1 MSLARVV
8 VPTLLV
14 LSTSLHAQ
22 TTALRAARMVD
33 VKRGVVVPN
42 AVVVVQGDRITA
54 AGADVAVPAGATVI
68 DLGDATLLPGLIDSH
83 THLLQNYDP
92 KIGGDD
98 PNMLLTV
105 ATMSAAKR
113 ALLGAKMGRED
124 LEAGI
129 TTVRDLGNS
138 GWNGDVALRDAINAG
153 WVTGPRI
160 RASTRALSAA
170 GGQFGGLQADAQKL
184 VEQEYVVISGVED
197 ARRAVRQAFYDGAD
211 LIKVIVNT
219 GPRVVSLDEMKTI
232 VEEASRVR
240 RTVAAHAI
248 GDVATRIAAEAGVS
262 SIEHAY
268 TIPDDALKMMA
279 AKHIYLVPTDYP
291 DEFYLPPDLS
301 PQQRAER
308 LVGIA
313 GFTKGSRDRLRR
325 AVALG
330 VPIAFGSDE
339 YYAVPSQSRG
349 LSSLQAL
356 LAYAASGM
364 TPMQIIQSATMN
376 GAQLAG
382 LGDRVGSLEAGKLAD
397 VIAVAGDPTKDIAA
411 LVRGASFV
419 MKGGA
424 VIKR

>member
-1 MSLARVV
+1 MSLVRAVL
-8 VPTLLV
+8 PALLA

-22 TTALRAARMVD
+22 TTVLRAARMVD
-33 VKRGVVVPN
+33 VKRAVVVPN
-42 AVVVVQGDRITA
+42 AVVVVQGNRITA

-138 GWNGDVALRDAINAG
+138 GWNGDVALRDAIDAG
-153 WVTGPRI
+153 WVIGPRI

-301 PQQRAER
+301 PQQRAEQ

-313 GFTKGSRDRLRR
+313 RFTKGSRDRLRR
-325 AVALG
+325 AMAAG

-339 YYAVPSQSRG
+339 YYAVPSRSRG

-364 TPMQIIQSATMN
+364 TPMQIIRSATMN
-376 GAQLAG
+376 GAELAG

-411 LVRGASFV
+411 LVGGATFV